1 MLGRRGAAAA
11 RLSHKRQVAED
22 GALAE
27 ECDKSEIGDTAKG
40 DQQRQFGKLGK
51 TVEPGEP

>member
-1 MLGRRGAAAA
+1 MLGRGAAAA
-11 RLSHKRQVAED
+11 RPSDKHQVAED

-27 ECDKSEIGDTAKG
+27 ECDKSAIGDTAEG

>member
-1 MLGRRGAAAA
+1 
-11 RLSHKRQVAED
+11 VAED

-40 DQQRQFGKLGK
+40 DQQRQFRNLGK